1 MTEKELKE
9 MDKEQITRSLLELRD
24 FFTLSMSD
32 QESAEFIELNQLNM
46 SLRFLKSTY
55 LEKRLKGISDI
66 KHFIEKI
73 ENSLQFAAQRKAIAL
88 RTGGAV
94 ADYDMI
100 NTRAVR
106 PPKYITADILKEW
119 IL

>member
-1 MTEKELKE
+1 
-9 MDKEQITRSLLELRD
+9 
-24 FFTLSMSD
+24 MSD